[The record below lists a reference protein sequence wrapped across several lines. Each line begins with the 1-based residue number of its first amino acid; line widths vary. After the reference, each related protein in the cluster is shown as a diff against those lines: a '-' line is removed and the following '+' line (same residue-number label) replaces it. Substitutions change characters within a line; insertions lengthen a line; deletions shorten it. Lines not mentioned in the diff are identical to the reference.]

1 MLALTKQDGSNH
13 PLKTR
18 KIAVTG
24 SGGFLGGHVCRAL
37 IQQGYET
44 IGVVRR
50 GSPRQLPPDLS
61 GDAETREA
69 DVLDPASLAETFRGV
84 DVVVNTVGVVPITD
98 EHRDLADRV
107 NLEGARNTIQAC
119 VDSNVPKL
127 IHISSIHSFGPLR
140 GIVLNTNTPLATTS
154 RFAYSVAKATA
165 HQDVLQAVSDGI
177 LSGSVICPSGIIGP
191 QDDRPSI
198 VGRMLL
204 DIANKEIPMLIRE
217 GYWWTDVRDVA
228 EAVAEAVDHDANV
241 NTNSNVYLTIGKYA
255 TLSQLAQ
262 FCSEFLGRNLNFPTV
277 PYAVALVG
285 LPFIRL
291 YAALRKVSPLY
302 TRESLD
308 LIRDCPVSV
317 DQDLPMFELG
327 YQPRPIRET
336 IFDTLEWFK
345 HNGMLSEA

>member
-1 MLALTKQDGSNH
+1 MKIQ
-13 PLKTR
+13 

-37 IQQGYET
+37 LQRGHET

-50 GSPRQLPPDLS
+50 GSPRRLPSDLIR
-61 GDAETREA
+61 DAETREA
-69 DVLDPASLAETFRGV
+69 DVLDPASLLEAFRGV
-84 DVVVNTVGVVPITD
+84 DVVVNTVGVVPIAD

-119 VDSNVPKL
+119 VDSFVPKL

-140 GIVLNTNTPLATTS
+140 GIVLDTDTPLAINS
-154 RFAYSVAKATA
+154 RNAYSVAKATA
-165 HQDVLQAVSDGI
+165 HQDVVRAMSEGI

-228 EAVAEAVDHDANV
+228 EAIAKAVDHDGYG
-241 NTNSNVYLTIGKYA
+241 NVYLTIGKYA

-262 FCSEFLGRNLNFPTV
+262 FCSAFLGRNQNLPTV

-291 YAALRKVSPLY
+291 YAALRNVSPLY

-308 LIRDCPVSV
+308 LVRDCPVSV

-327 YQPRPIRET
+327 YRPRPIQET

>member
-13 PLKTR
+13 PLKNR

-24 SGGFLGGHVCRAL
+24 SGGFLGGHVCRDL
-37 IQQGYET
+37 IQRGYET

-69 DVLDPASLAETFRGV
+69 DVLDQASLAEAFRGV
-84 DVVVNTVGVVPITD
+84 DVVVNTVGVVPIAD

-140 GIVLNTNTPLATTS
+140 GIILNTDTPLATTS

-165 HQDVLQAVSDGI
+165 HQEVVQAMSDGI

-228 EAVAEAVDHDANV
+228 QAIAEAVDHDANA
-241 NTNSNVYLTIGKYA
+241 NSNVYLTIGKYA

-262 FCSEFLGRNLNFPTV
+262 FCSEFLGRNLNLPTV
-277 PYAVALVG
+277 PYAVALAG

-291 YAALRKVSPLY
+291 YAALRNVSPLY

-308 LIRDCPVSV
+308 LVRDCPVSV

-327 YQPRPIRET
+327 YRPRPIRET
-336 IFDTLEWFK
+336 VFDTLEWFK